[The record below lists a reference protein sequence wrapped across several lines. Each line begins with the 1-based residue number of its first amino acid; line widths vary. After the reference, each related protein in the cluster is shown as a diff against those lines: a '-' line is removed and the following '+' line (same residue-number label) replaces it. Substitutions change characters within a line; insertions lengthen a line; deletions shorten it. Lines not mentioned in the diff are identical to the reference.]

1 MDLRLIMRF
10 LVRLWRQQPIN
21 STLSRTN
28 EVPETTPISNS
39 KPDML
44 FLPVVLE
51 VVVGR
56 TPAEKVVV
64 AGHLSEMTKMA
75 VRTFPKRFR
84 VVSKPFRW
92 RVS

>member
-1 MDLRLIMRF
+1 MGSVRSTGSFSQQFSTSVESCASTMDLRLIMRF

-28 EVPETTPISNS
+28 EVPETTPISSS

-44 FLPVVLE
+44 FLLVVLE

-56 TPAEKVVV
+56 PPNED
-64 AGHLSEMTKMA
+64 AG
-75 VRTFPKRFR
+75 
-84 VVSKPFRW
+84 
-92 RVS
+92 

>member
-1 MDLRLIMRF
+1 MGSVTSTGSFSQQFPTFAESCASTMDLRLIMRF

-28 EVPETTPISNS
+28 EVPETTPISSS

-44 FLPVVLE
+44 FLLVVLE

-56 TPAEKVVV
+56 PPNED
-64 AGHLSEMTKMA
+64 AG
-75 VRTFPKRFR
+75 
-84 VVSKPFRW
+84 
-92 RVS
+92 